1 VTTPKLKNNP
11 MEKKAKRELEKM
23 RSPWHHIKEITEN
36 LEEHIY
42 KETMCST
49 RKNYLKDE
57 DGKEK

>member
-1 VTTPKLKNNP
+1 